1 MFDTGS
7 DSSRARRPW
16 QAMTATPPPPPAELA
31 FYRVLLAPF
40 LLTGARGPA

>member
-16 QAMTATPPPPPAELA
+16 QAMTATPPPPGTG
-31 FYRVLLAPF
+31 VLMRPPVPF
-40 LLTGARGPA
+40 LLTGAGGPA